1 MEERMMNVIVEIY
14 NHMDDS
20 DKDGFTL
27 EDAARDLNNLN
38 IQFNLLEK
46 VVTDGSAV
54 NGCVINTEPAAGEK
68 VTGTVNVYYA
78 LTVTGDEGS
87 DEDGNG

>member
-1 MEERMMNVIVEIY
+1 MPDIL
-14 NHMDDS
+14 
-20 DKDGFTL
+20 GFTL
-27 EDAARDLNNLN
+27 EDAARDLNDLN

-54 NGCVINTEPAAGEK
+54 NGCVISTEPVAGEK

-78 LTVTGDEGS
+78 LTVTGDEGT